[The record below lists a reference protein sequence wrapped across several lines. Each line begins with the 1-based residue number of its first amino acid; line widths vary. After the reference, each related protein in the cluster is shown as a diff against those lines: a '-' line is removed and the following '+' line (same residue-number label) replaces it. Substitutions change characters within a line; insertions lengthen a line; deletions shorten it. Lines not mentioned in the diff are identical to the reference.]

1 MKKQKAPE
9 LKELKKLLHRKN
21 ISYKRLSKR
30 LNISVDAVNNKLN
43 GYTLFNSIE
52 ILKISQFLNIEK
64 GNIFKYFWSDCNE

>member
-21 ISYKRLSKR
+21 ISYKHLSKR

-64 GNIFKYFWSDCNE
+64 GNIFKFFWSDCNE

>member
-64 GNIFKYFWSDCNE
+64 RQYF

>member
-52 ILKISQFLNIEK
+52 ILKISQFLNIK
-64 GNIFKYFWSDCNE
+64 RQYF

>member
-9 LKELKKLLHRKN
+9 IKELKKLLHRKN

>member
-52 ILKISQFLNIEK
+52 ILKNSQFLNRDK

>member
-9 LKELKKLLHRKN
+9 LKELKKLLRRKN

-52 ILKISQFLNIEK
+52 IFKISKFLNIEE
-64 GNIFKYFWSDCNE
+64 GIIFKYFWSDCNE

>member
-64 GNIFKYFWSDCNE
+64 GNIFKSFWSDCNE